1 MKTLF
6 FIFMITAA
14 IVSPKKSENN
24 YVQRQERKELKE
36 SIARGSEIYND
47 FCVTCHMAKGDG
59 IPGSIPPLNK
69 SDFLLNKRE
78 PSIKAIKY
86 GMSGEVIVNNLAYN
100 SVMAAMGLE
109 DDEIAD
115 VMNYILNSWSN
126 KDGKMVTTSEVSKI
140 KK

>member
-1 MKTLF
+1 MKILLITG
-6 FIFMITAA
+6 MIIAA
-14 IVSPKKSENN
+14 IVSPKNSESH

-47 FCVTCHMAKGDG
+47 FCVSCHMAKGEG

-69 SDFLLNKRE
+69 SDFLLTKRE

-86 GMSGEVIVNNLAYN
+86 GMSGEIIVNNLAYN
-100 SVMAAMGLE
+100 SVMVAMGLE
-109 DDEIAD
+109 DNEIAD
-115 VMNYILNSWSN
+115 VMNYILNSWGN
-126 KDGKMVTTSEVSKI
+126 KDGKMVTKSEVSKI